1 MHQVEEWNRSDE
13 MEKQMW
19 VVYFGKFEVKI
30 LGKREHYAEREASQ
44 EKHFSAVVTSKLV
57 G

>member
-1 MHQVEEWNRSDE
+1 
-13 MEKQMW
+13 MW